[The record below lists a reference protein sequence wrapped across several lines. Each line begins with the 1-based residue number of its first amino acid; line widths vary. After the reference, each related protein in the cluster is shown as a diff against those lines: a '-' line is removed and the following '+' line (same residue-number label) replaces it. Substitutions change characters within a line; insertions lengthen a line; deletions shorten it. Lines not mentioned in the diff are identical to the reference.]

1 MEMSAGTQISVDEYL
16 RTNYPGI
23 WVGPEVPLQVKP
35 DRCRTP
41 DLVVVIG
48 EAPKQNPLTAPPFL
62 AVEVLS
68 DDDLASDFWERLDD
82 YREFG
87 VSYIWVIAP
96 LIRAGYVYGPGYTR
110 QSVREGTLRTADPV
124 IEVPLSELFEK

>member
-1 MEMSAGTQISVDEYL
+1 MKMSAGTQISVEEYL
-16 RTNYPGI
+16 RTSYPSI
-23 WVGPEVPLQVKP
+23 WVGTEVPVQVKP

-41 DLVVVIG
+41 DLVVVVG
-48 EAPKQNPLTAPPFL
+48 EAPKQSPLTAPPFL

-68 DDDLASDFWERLDD
+68 DDDLASDFAERLDD

-87 VSYIWVIAP
+87 ISYIWVIAP
-96 LIRAGYVYGPGYTR
+96 RICGGYVYGPGYSR
-110 QSVREGTLRTADPV
+110 QSVREGSLRTADPL